1 MKPADKSEA
10 TIQRNR
16 LVAIAAMTC
25 ILLLAFAQGA
35 HGLNLDPIWADELYS
50 LTSMGAF
57 ESPYTLGEVVQ
68 SLRRYNP
75 DHVPL
80 YFYIGALWARIAG
93 WSQLSMRLI
102 SLLFGMLTAA
112 TLYRFG
118 AQVVS
123 QRTALVA
130 AFLTVTSAFVILY
143 FHDLRMYTMLMWLGI
158 LHTWLYWRIAHGHH
172 VSRLTWVLFY
182 GSAISLFYTH
192 NFSTLVFAGLAFYHL
207 LFIKKS
213 LCWLKIVVAWC
224 ICALVFLPY
233 APFVIDGI
241 LLHQEFDRNP
251 LDTLAVIDTFALL
264 LANGQIILWLP
275 ILLTVGYALA
285 RRQSGSILRILAVAS
300 SMVVVL
306 LAVHTA
312 FHLITITRLRY
323 LLVPW
328 LLINVVIAFGIAEIP
343 KHAWIAH
350 LLILAWLIAGYRFT
364 SSGDILNYA
373 GLMSRT
379 ENFPPLHQY
388 ERHLRDSVA
397 STDFLVG
404 FDESG
409 VVSQV
414 HREYY
419 SANSI
424 SDYYLQT
431 MLGIDGTFLHP
442 SKKRYRLERDVREIL
457 QSHPHVLLAH
467 DPSNVP
473 LNYARTLAIIEE
485 AYVPCTSLVEE
496 PALRIRKYTHPVMGC
511 DREPASIQY
520 ENGARLLDRAIEF
533 DIDDQRIDALT
544 WWDIPDDEMLNQYN
558 ISLQIITSDWQNI
571 RQVDRHLHDD
581 LVPWGVSELSTA
593 DLPSGDYRLMLIVY
607 DRFTGVKLG
616 GIDLISSQSGEILP
630 LLSFEIDSQ

>member
-1 MKPADKSEA
+1 MKPADTSEA

-80 YFYIGALWARIAG
+80 YFYMGALWAKVAG

-118 AQVVS
+118 AHVVS

-172 VSRLTWVLFY
+172 VSRLTWVLFC

-285 RRQSGSILRILAVAS
+285 HRQSGSILRILAVAS

-431 MLGIDGTFLHP
+431 MLGIDGTFLHS

-473 LNYARTLAIIEE
+473 LNYARTLAIVEE
-485 AYVPCTSLVEE
+485 AYVPCTSLVDET
-496 PALRIRKYTHPVMGC
+496 ALWIRKYTHPVMGC
-511 DREPASIQY
+511 DHQPAPIEY
-520 ENGARLLDRAIEF
+520 DNGIRLIDRAAYYDADGELL
-533 DIDDQRIDALT
+533 QALT
-544 WWDIPDDEMLNQYN
+544 WWDVPYAAMLDEYN
-558 ISLQIITSDWQNI
+558 ISLQIISSEWNNV
-571 RQVDRHLHDD
+571 RQVDRHLYDK
-581 LVPWGVSELSTA
+581 LIPWSVIELPTDELA
-593 DLPSGDYRLMLIVY
+593 PREYRLMLVLY
-607 DRFTGVKLG
+607 DRETGKRVNG
-616 GIDLISSQSGEILP
+616 SDPSSGESVEILP
-630 LLSFEIDSQ
+630 LLAFSVPA

>member
-1 MKPADKSEA
+1 M
-10 TIQRNR
+10 TI
-16 LVAIAAMTC
+16 

-57 ESPYTLGEVVQ
+57 ESPYTLGQVVQ

-80 YFYIGALWARIAG
+80 YFYMGALWARVAG

-112 TLYRFG
+112 TLYRFA
-118 AQVVS
+118 AQVVN
-123 QRTALVA
+123 QRTGLVA

-172 VSRLTWVLFY
+172 VSRLTWALFF

-207 LFIKKS
+207 LFIRKS
-213 LCWLKIVVAWC
+213 LCWLKVVVVWC
-224 ICALVFLPY
+224 LCALVFLPY

-241 LLHQEFDRNP
+241 LLHREFDRNP
-251 LDTLAVIDTFALL
+251 LDTTAVIDTFALL
-264 LANGQIILWLP
+264 LANGQIVLWLP
-275 ILLTVGYALA
+275 IMLAAGYALA
-285 RRQSGSILRILAVAS
+285 RRRSGSILRILAVAS

-306 LAVHTA
+306 LVVHMA

-328 LLINVVIAFGIAEIP
+328 LLINVVIAYGIAEIP
-343 KHAWIAH
+343 KRAWISH
-350 LLILAWLIAGYRFT
+350 LLILVWLIAGYRFT
-364 SSGDILNYA
+364 NSGDILSFA

-379 ENFPPLHQY
+379 ENFPPLHHY

-424 SDYYLQT
+424 SDYYMQT
-431 MLGIDGTFLHP
+431 MLGIDGTFLHS
-442 SKKRYRLERDVREIL
+442 SKKRYRLERDVRDIL

-467 DPSNVP
+467 DPSNAP
-473 LNYARTLAIIEE
+473 LNYAPTLAVIEE
-485 AYVPCTSLVEE
+485 AYISCKSLVEE
-496 PALRIRKYTHPVMGC
+496 PALRIRKYAHPVIGC
-511 DREPASIQY
+511 DHRPVPIDY
-520 ENGARLLDRAIEF
+520 DNDVRLIDRAAYYDADREIV
-533 DIDDQRIDALT
+533 QALT
-544 WWDIPDDEMLNQYN
+544 WWDVPDADILDEYN
-558 ISLQIITSDWQNI
+558 ISVQIISSEWNNV
-571 RQVDRHLHDD
+571 RQVDRHLYDS
-581 LVPWGVSELSTA
+581 LVPWNVIELPTD
-593 DLPSGDYRLMLIVY
+593 DLTPREYRLMLVLY
-607 DRFTGVKLG
+607 DRETGKRVNGRDQL
-616 GIDLISSQSGEILP
+616 SGESAKILP
-630 LLSFEIDSQ
+630 LLAFSVPA